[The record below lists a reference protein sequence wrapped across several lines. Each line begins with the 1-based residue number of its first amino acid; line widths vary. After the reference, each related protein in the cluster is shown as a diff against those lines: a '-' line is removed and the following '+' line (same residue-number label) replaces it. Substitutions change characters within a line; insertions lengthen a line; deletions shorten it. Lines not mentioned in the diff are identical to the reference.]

1 MENQLENARRHCQE
15 RGLVL
20 AEENVL
26 TEIATGTEEHQV
38 RSNELLECASRP
50 GRSFDL
56 VVFTSLSRM
65 TRGGVEAALYT
76 LHRLESAGVGWHFV
90 EQPILDFESTT
101 PKLAKDIVLAVLA
114 AIDEDYRRRIS
125 LATKAAFVRRKNL
138 EAGADLPR
146 WGRHPK
152 ACGCPKHLGKR
163 GPLLS
168 TKRPASQ
175 GKRPDYPPRGEP

>member
-1 MENQLENARRHCQE
+1 SLENQLENARRHCLE

-26 TEIATGTEEHQV
+26 TELATGTADRQV
-38 RSNELLECASRP
+38 RLNGLLERASQP

-125 LATKAAFVRRKNL
+125 LATKAAF
-138 EAGADLPR
+138 A
-146 WGRHPK
+146 
-152 ACGCPKHLGKR
+152 
-163 GPLLS
+163 
-168 TKRPASQ
+168 
-175 GKRPDYPPRGEP
+175 